1 MAKEW
6 PGFVYRGC
14 FFTNCGY
21 NIETVKSN
29 PMDQWDIR
37 PDDDV
42 VVVTYMKSG
51 TFWMLNLLSS
61 LYTDLNLLL
70 PATKKVVRL
79 DQFYDDPDCVPGS
92 YGKHSKALRES
103 LDEMPSPRLL
113 YCHMPFQF
121 FPRAWQ
127 DGEKKCKI
135 IYIARNPKDVCV
147 SYYHFMQGF
156 PWAGMD
162 LNWDEW
168 VRAFVDGKVWYGSWL
183 DHVLGWRRFGLE
195 DNVLHVTFE
204 EMKKDL
210 KSVLV
215 KVADFLNRP
224 KSDEEL
230 DDVVK
235 KCSFASMSQGVEFYR
250 RVSSLGDENSFLNS
264 VQHLRKGKVGD
275 WKNHFLVSQNEFFDR
290 EITVK
295 AEKHGL
301 KLVYNM

>member
-6 PGFVYRGC
+6 SGFFYRGC
-14 FFTNCGY
+14 YFPNCVY
-21 NIETVKSN
+21 NRLTVKSN
-29 PMDQWDIR
+29 AMDQWDIR
-37 PDDDV
+37 PDDV

-79 DQFYDDPDCVPGS
+79 DQFYEDADDVPGS
-92 YGKHSKALRES
+92 YG
-103 LDEMPSPRLL
+103 
-113 YCHMPFQF
+113 YT
-121 FPRAWQ
+121 
-127 DGEKKCKI
+127 
-135 IYIARNPKDVCV
+135 
-147 SYYHFMQGF
+147 
-156 PWAGMD
+156 WAGMD

-168 VRAFVDGKVWYGSWL
+168 IRAFVDGKVWYGSWL

-204 EMKKDL
+204 DMKKDS
-210 KSVLV
+210 KSVLA

-235 KCSFASMSQGVEFYR
+235 KFFCYTPTTPKESRHEAVGRIWTNGRKPIEGEF
-250 RVSSLGDENSFLNS
+250 
-264 VQHLRKGKVGD
+264 
-275 WKNHFLVSQNEFFDR
+275 
-290 EITVK
+290 
-295 AEKHGL
+295 
-301 KLVYNM
+301 

>member
-6 PGFVYRGC
+6 SGFFYRGC
-14 FFTNCGY
+14 YFPNCVY

-37 PDDDV
+37 PDDV
-42 VVVTYMKSG
+42 VVLTYPKSG

-70 PATKKVVRL
+70 PASNKVVRL
-79 DQFYDDPDCVPGS
+79 DQFYEDADDVPGS
-92 YGKHSKALRES
+92 YGKHAKAMKES
-103 LDEMPSPRLL
+103 LHAMPSPRLL
-113 YCHMPFQF
+113 FCHLPFQL

-127 DGEKKCKI
+127 DSEKKCKI

-147 SYYHFMQGF
+147 SYYHYTQGI

-168 VRAFVDGKVWYGSWL
+168 IRAFVDGKVRFGSWL

-195 DNVLHVTFE
+195 DNTSFVERRRTF
-204 EMKKDL
+204 
-210 KSVLV
+210 
-215 KVADFLNRP
+215 F
-224 KSDEEL
+224 
-230 DDVVK
+230 
-235 KCSFASMSQGVEFYR
+235 
-250 RVSSLGDENSFLNS
+250 VSS
-264 VQHLRKGKVGD
+264 VRHLRKGQVGD

-295 AEKHGL
+295 AENDGQKF
-301 KLVYNM
+301 VYHM

>member
-6 PGFVYRGC
+6 SGFFYRGC
-14 FFTNCGY
+14 YFPNCVY
-21 NIETVKSN
+21 NRETVKSN

-37 PDDDV
+37 PDDV

-70 PATKKVVRL
+70 PATNKVVRL
-79 DQFYDDPDCVPGS
+79 DQFYEDADEVPGS
-92 YGKHSKALRES
+92 YGKHAIAMRES
-103 LDEMPSPRLL
+103 LHEMPSPRLL
-113 YCHMPFQF
+113 FCHLPFQL

-135 IYIARNPKDVCV
+135 IYLARNPKDVCV
-147 SYYHFMQGF
+147 SYYHYMQGI

-183 DHVLGWRRFGLE
+183 DHVLGWRRFGLKE
-195 DNVLHVTFE
+195 NVLHVTFE
-204 EMKKDL
+204 DMKKDS
-210 KSVLV
+210 KSVLA

-250 RVSSLGDENSFLNS
+250 LISSTADENSFVSS
-264 VQHLRKGKVGD
+264 VRHVRKGQVGD
-275 WKNHFLVSQNEFFDR
+275 WKNHFLVSQNEYFDQH
-290 EITVK
+290 ITGN
-295 AEKHGL
+295 AEKDGMHFL
-301 KLVYNM
+301 YSM